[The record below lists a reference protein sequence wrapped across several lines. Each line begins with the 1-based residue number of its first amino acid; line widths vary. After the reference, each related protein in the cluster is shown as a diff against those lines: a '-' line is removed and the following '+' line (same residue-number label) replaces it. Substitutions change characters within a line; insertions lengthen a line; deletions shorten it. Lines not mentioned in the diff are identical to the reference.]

1 MCNILSK
8 FGERTFEELI
18 LWIENIIQTLLK
30 FNFYAIHIYIYIKC
44 NNATNTCYKI
54 FYVYF
59 NFVSFEIFISFISL
73 IFWRLL
79 NLYWK
84 KKLIGLIRDRIQ
96 IFCLLD
102 ILIRSYVIFHV
113 IFYVSII
120 HSKKVEWFIL
130 FKASITLFLLLNN
143 KFYKIKIF
151 SKLIIFK
158 HTFINN

>member
-1 MCNILSK
+1 ML
-8 FGERTFEELI
+8 
-18 LWIENIIQTLLK
+18 
-30 FNFYAIHIYIYIKC
+30 YIYIYIKC

-59 NFVSFEIFISFISL
+59 NFISFEIFISFISL

-84 KKLIGLIRDRIQ
+84 KKSIGLIRDRIQ

-120 HSKKVEWFIL
+120 HSKKVEWFIF

>member
-1 MCNILSK
+1 ML
-8 FGERTFEELI
+8 
-18 LWIENIIQTLLK
+18 
-30 FNFYAIHIYIYIKC
+30 YIYIYIKC

-59 NFVSFEIFISFISL
+59 NFISFEIFISFISL

-84 KKLIGLIRDRIQ
+84 KKSIGLIRDRIQ

-120 HSKKVEWFIL
+120 HSKKVEWFIF

-151 SKLIIFK
+151 SELIIFK
-158 HTFINN
+158 YTFINN

>member
-84 KKLIGLIRDRIQ
+84 KKSIGLIRDRIQ

-120 HSKKVEWFIL
+120 HSKKVEWFIF

>member
-59 NFVSFEIFISFISL
+59 NFISFEIFISFISL

-84 KKLIGLIRDRIQ
+84 KKSIGLIRDRIQ

-113 IFYVSII
+113 IFYISII
-120 HSKKVEWFIL
+120 HSKKVEWFIF